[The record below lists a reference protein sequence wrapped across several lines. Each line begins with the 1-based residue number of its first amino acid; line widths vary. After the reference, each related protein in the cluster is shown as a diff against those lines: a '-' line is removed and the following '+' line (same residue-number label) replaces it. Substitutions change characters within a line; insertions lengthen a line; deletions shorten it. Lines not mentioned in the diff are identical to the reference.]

1 MSASSVKKMHKIKNR
16 TIKNKTSKQGKTNKK
31 IKTSCNQQSEI
42 ISQFLTFQTQLKL
55 FHWASIRYGQHK
67 ASDQLHADL
76 ATHIDSFVEK
86 MLGKYKNHADIIS
99 IITKSRINIT
109 NPATTLEHIIELV
122 KELKDMLIKM
132 KFTNTSKNT
141 DLLNIRDEMLAQLN
155 QFLYL
160 IKLK

>member
-1 MSASSVKKMHKIKNR
+1 MQV
-16 TIKNKTSKQGKTNKK
+16 
-31 IKTSCNQQSEI
+31 
-42 ISQFLTFQTQLKL
+42 LTLEGICLQLL
-55 FHWASIRYGQHK
+55 
-67 ASDQLHADL
+67 
-76 ATHIDSFVEK
+76 EK